1 MKKEGVPRSKMGSGP
16 GNEGPGGPRPQA
28 SPKPKHPK
36 ATLTESLTL
45 LLFQGQDL
53 AKPCERVSWGYLA
66 PKTALNAHFPY
77 PTARCSPRRKQRP

>member
-1 MKKEGVPRSKMGSGP
+1 MKALEAQGLKLL
-16 GNEGPGGPRPQA
+16 
-28 SPKPKHPK
+28 PKPKHLK

-77 PTARCSPRRKQRP
+77 PTARCSPRRKQRPLERT